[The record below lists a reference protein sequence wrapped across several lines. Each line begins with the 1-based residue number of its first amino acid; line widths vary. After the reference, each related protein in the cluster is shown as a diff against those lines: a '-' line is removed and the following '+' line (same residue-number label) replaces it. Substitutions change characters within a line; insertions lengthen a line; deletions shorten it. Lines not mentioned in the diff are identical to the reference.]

1 MHLPGFVRPG
11 VELHIRQLHGLAVP
25 QYGKVSPVLLGAHQL
40 IDDIV
45 GHEAAAAVHRNDLV
59 PRLQAGLAAEGT
71 VLHGIDHLAGQRG
84 ALGREQD
91 QQHHEPQ
98 HKVHD
103 RTGHHHQHPLPD
115 RGLVQGDAGAFF
127 RRHRGGCRFLPPVT
141 GGFGLLA
148 LGAFLPFQRHIAAHR
163 QGPQGVLGA
172 LADGFPEGR
181 AHADGKLVDPDAAE
195 LCHRKVAELMDG
207 DHGAEHEQR
216 CKQRDKN

>member
-1 MHLPGFVRPG
+1 MP
-11 VELHIRQLHGLAVP
+11 
-25 QYGKVSPVLLGAHQL
+25 PV
-40 IDDIV
+40 D
-45 GHEAAAAVHRNDLV
+45 GHDLV
-59 PRLQAGLAAEGT
+59 PGLQAGLTAEGI
-71 VLHGIDHLAGQRG
+71 VLHGIDDLTGDGFTAQRD
-84 ALGREQD
+84 EE
-91 QQHHEPQ
+91 QQHHKAQ
-98 HKVHD
+98 HKVHH
-103 RTGHHHQHPLPD
+103 RACCHHQHPLPD
-115 RGLVQGDAGAFF
+115 GGLVQRLARPLCQHLRWDGRSGILLVPA
-127 RRHRGGCRFLPPVT
+127 L
-141 GGFGLLA
+141 GLRA